1 MKTQTGIL
9 SFVGALGVLF
19 LSTDSVALARED
31 GQMTLWIKVVMAD
44 GSPAAGAIV
53 ESLSDLYDPDVVVT
67 ADAAGQARLDGV
79 FGGGAKIWAR
89 SADGA
94 YQATKTVPPSLVR
107 SAAARPVELEL
118 SPAASH
124 EVSVLSQGQ
133 PVDGAQVAVI
143 GSTFRARGVTNED
156 GKCRI
161 RFPSD
166 GTLRA
171 LAAWHAELGVA
182 SRGNWKGDD
191 LTKPTHV
198 SLIAHAPY
206 TVRVLDT
213 VGRPVG
219 RLEVCTVRRRPCW
232 DRGGIQSEDGS
243 EVFSYAVWPKDIP
256 SLLPKVDKLALM
268 QSNEDKPNLIDWDTV
283 TRVVGDLMT
292 AQGIYPERY
301 RVTDFP
307 SEEQLKAMRG

>member
-53 ESLSDLYDPDVVVT
+53 ESLSDLYDPDVVLT

-124 EVSVLSQGQ
+124 EVSVLSQ
-133 PVDGAQVAVI
+133 
-143 GSTFRARGVTNED
+143 
-156 GKCRI
+156 
-161 RFPSD
+161 
-166 GTLRA
+166 
-171 LAAWHAELGVA
+171 
-182 SRGNWKGDD
+182 
-191 LTKPTHV
+191 
-198 SLIAHAPY
+198 
-206 TVRVLDT
+206 
-213 VGRPVG
+213 
-219 RLEVCTVRRRPCW
+219 
-232 DRGGIQSEDGS
+232 
-243 EVFSYAVWPKDIP
+243 
-256 SLLPKVDKLALM
+256 
-268 QSNEDKPNLIDWDTV
+268 
-283 TRVVGDLMT
+283 
-292 AQGIYPERY
+292 
-301 RVTDFP
+301 
-307 SEEQLKAMRG
+307 